1 MNRNLHFLVVAVAV
15 VACDFAGAAE
25 LRLKPQARCSAGVVR
40 LGDVADIHAAE
51 AWQHEQLAAIEL
63 GPAPASGSRKFIR
76 AREVQDALWMR
87 GVNLAEH
94 RLSGSDRIEVVG
106 PVEPVAEAAPPPT
119 RIDAA
124 ARDRA
129 NRKLVEAVTTCLN
142 DQAGTHDPWQVEVQP
157 IDDPS
162 AMLIASARRI
172 VVTGGSAPWTGK
184 QQFTVSVDDAA
195 LPQVFSVEAVVTLPQ
210 AVVST
215 ARSLSVGTVLH
226 ESDLVLK
233 PVATLNAGMQPFYRL
248 DEVVGQ
254 ETTMSLPGGAVL
266 GRNHVRPPVV
276 VRRGD
281 AVTLYARSA
290 GLRVRT
296 TVRAREDGAL
306 GGLIAV
312 ESLTN
317 REAFYA
323 RVTGI
328 QEAEIFAAPAEAA
341 PLRTAAGPDRR
352 YEAQGAGR

>member
-1 MNRNLHFLVVAVAV
+1 MQRSNLLIAVAV
-15 VACDFAGAAE
+15 VCVACGFARGAE
-25 LRLKPQARCSAGVVR
+25 LRLKPQARCSTGVVR

-51 AWQHEQLAAIEL
+51 AWQHDQLAAIEL
-63 GPAPASGSRKFIR
+63 GPAPASGSRKFLR

-94 RLSGSDRIEVVG
+94 RLSGSERIEVFGVG
-106 PVEPVAEAAPPPT
+106 EPVAETPTT
-119 RIDAA
+119 RIDASS
-124 ARDRA
+124 RDRVKRMLA
-129 NRKLVEAVTTCLN
+129 DAIVLCLN
-142 DQAGTHDPWQVEVQP
+142 EQTGTHDPWQVETEPTGDQV
-157 IDDPS
+157 
-162 AMLIASARRI
+162 AVLLASGRR
-172 VVTGGSAPWTGK
+172 VVATGGAAPWTGK
-184 QQFTVSVDDAA
+184 QR
-195 LPQVFSVEAVVTLPQ
+195 FSVTVEGATRPQTFPIDAVVTLPQ

-215 ARSLSVGTVLH
+215 ARNLSVGTVLH
-226 ESDLVLK
+226 ESDLILK
-233 PVATLNAGMQPFYRL
+233 PVASLGDGLQPFYRIE
-248 DEVVGQ
+248 EVVGQ
-254 ETTMSLPGGAVL
+254 ETALSLPAGAVL
-266 GRNHVRPPVV
+266 GRTSVRRPVV

-328 QEAEIFAAPAEAA
+328 QEAEIFAAPAEATVTTT
-341 PLRTAAGPDRR
+341 RTAPELGRR
-352 YEAQGAGR
+352 FEVQGVGR